1 MYYKIENSN
10 QYIDRFKNRI
20 IFPVQNY
27 ADNIIAFGGRI
38 LNNDKLAKYI
48 NSPET
53 EFYKKGSQLF
63 NLNRAKDERPH
74 TDELVIVEGY
84 MDVLA
89 LYSNNIKNVISNSG
103 TALTEKQIEIIWRY
117 FSNPIICMD
126 GDMSGQKAALRIAE
140 RLIPFI
146 TENNKL
152 FFSILNEGEDPDDV
166 IKKSGKEAFL
176 KVLSAKKIIQEF
188 IWDSYLKKSTIIILL
203 RFQSLKSKL
212 GIMLSN

>member
-1 MYYKIENSN
+1 MFQKIISFLINFSKEFKIDEIEKTGLYYKIENSN

-27 ADNIIAFGGRI
+27 ADRIIAFGGRI

-103 TALTEKQIEIIWRY
+103 TALTEK
-117 FSNPIICMD
+117 
-126 GDMSGQKAALRIAE
+126 
-140 RLIPFI
+140 
-146 TENNKL
+146 NKL
-152 FFSILNEGEDPDDV
+152 KLYGDTFQIL
-166 IKKSGKEAFL
+166 
-176 KVLSAKKIIQEF
+176 
-188 IWDSYLKKSTIIILL
+188 
-203 RFQSLKSKL
+203 
-212 GIMLSN
+212 

>member
-1 MYYKIENSN
+1 M
-10 QYIDRFKNRI
+10 
-20 IFPVQNY
+20 QNY

-89 LYSNNIKNVISNSG
+89 LYSNNIK
-103 TALTEKQIEIIWRY
+103 TLY
-117 FSNPIICMD
+117 
-126 GDMSGQKAALRIAE
+126 L
-140 RLIPFI
+140 
-146 TENNKL
+146 
-152 FFSILNEGEDPDDV
+152 
-166 IKKSGKEAFL
+166 
-176 KVLSAKKIIQEF
+176 IQE
-188 IWDSYLKKSTIIILL
+188 LL
-203 RFQSLKSKL
+203 
-212 GIMLSN
+212 